1 MNQLT
6 TFEHPIFGSL
16 PVLVIEGIEW
26 FGATEAAIALSF
38 GNPYKA
44 VDNHVEREDCTV
56 HTVLTNG
63 GNQQKKF
70 INESGLYS
78 LIFGAAKQGN
88 NPEIKEK
95 ARKFKR
101 WVTSEVLPQ
110 IRKTGSYTG
119 FTDEKKIAFETHLIG
134 VEYASKILNV
144 DNTSKIKMLEEAHKH
159 HGVPTNHLPQYVDE
173 EVTMSLT
180 ALLKKYGVKMGAAK
194 FNTKLIEL
202 GILEIKERPSSK
214 GGVKEFKSITEK
226 GLYYGKNLINPK
238 SPKETQPHYYES
250 KFSELLRIVFG
261 EAA

>member
-1 MNQLT
+1 MNQLQIFRNEM
-6 TFEHPIFGSL
+6 FEVGAKVEGETVLFDAEHVAKCLGFTQMKGNKEYVRWETINRYLGKHLSQEVGKGSL
-16 PVLVIEGIEW
+16 IPEPMVYKLAFKASNEVAEKFQDW
-26 FGATEAAIALSF
+26 LAI
-38 GNPYKA
+38 
-44 VDNHVEREDCTV
+44 
-56 HTVLTNG
+56 
-63 GNQQKKF
+63 
-70 INESGLYS
+70 
-78 LIFGAAKQGN
+78 
-88 NPEIKEK
+88 
-95 ARKFKR
+95 
-101 WVTSEVLPQ
+101 EVLPQ

>member
-1 MNQLT
+1 MNQLQIFRNEIFEVGAKVEGETVLFDVEHVAKCLGLT
-6 TFEHPIFGSL
+6 TVAKSGNVVVRWSRVNSYLPENSPQVAKGSL
-16 PVLVIEGIEW
+16 IPEPLVYKLAFKASNEVAEKFQDW
-26 FGATEAAIALSF
+26 LAI
-38 GNPYKA
+38 
-44 VDNHVEREDCTV
+44 
-56 HTVLTNG
+56 
-63 GNQQKKF
+63 
-70 INESGLYS
+70 
-78 LIFGAAKQGN
+78 
-88 NPEIKEK
+88 
-95 ARKFKR
+95 
-101 WVTSEVLPQ
+101 EVLPQ

-180 ALLKKYGVKMGAAK
+180 TLLKKYGVKMGAAK

-250 KFSELLRIVFG
+250 KFSELLRIVVG

>member
-1 MNQLT
+1 MNQLERT
-6 TFEHPIFGSL
+6 ISSL
-16 PVLVIEGIEW
+16 EVAEMVGRRHDNVMSEIRNIISHLGDDLKIKDIYFIESEYIDKANRTKPCYRLTKKGCELYGTRMTGAKGTQFAVKYIER
-26 FGATEAAIALSF
+26 FNELEQF
-38 GNPYKA
+38 VK
-44 VDNHVEREDCTV
+44 DN
-56 HTVLTNG
+56 
-63 GNQQKKF
+63 
-70 INESGLYS
+70 I
-78 LIFGAAKQGN
+78 
-88 NPEIKEK
+88 
-95 ARKFKR
+95 
-101 WVTSEVLPQ
+101 
-110 IRKTGSYTG
+110 SYL
-119 FTDEKKIAFETHLIG
+119 DEKKIAFETHLIG

-250 KFSELLRIVFG
+250 KFSELLRIVVG